1 MYHDAILI
9 NVHAKDLRPVEWTM
23 QWHNG
28 TGCLYCGSAVMLPE
42 GGAQAQCTDEDELLK
57 CTRNLLYYLCY
68 FAVKTMKG

>member
-23 QWHNG
+23 QRHNG

-42 GGAQAQCTDEDELLK
+42 GGAQAQCTDKDELLK
-57 CTRNLLYYLCY
+57 CHGIYCIVSATSQSRL
-68 FAVKTMKG
+68 KG